1 MNIWISA
8 SPAMAFG
15 GLFIWG
21 ILSVI
26 FSPCHLA
33 SLPLI
38 IGFVGS
44 SMSESRETPFAFK
57 LSLTFCIGIFLTI
70 FSLGLI
76 TSSIGRIAGD
86 VGSLIPIIIGTILMI
101 LGIYLLDIL
110 PFNLP
115 TWNTN
120 LTSRKG
126 YIGALFFGLS
136 YGVVS
141 GPCTFAFVAPVL
153 ALITIQKE
161 ILYGLFLML
170 GFTLGHI
177 LPLLVAGTS
186 TGLVESWLNQK
197 HYMKAANA
205 FRKVSGVLIIIA
217 GIYFIYSNL
226 VK

>member
-1 MNIWISA
+1 
-8 SPAMAFG
+8 MAFG
-15 GLFIWG
+15 GLFVWG

-38 IGFVGS
+38 TGYVGS
-44 SMSESRETPFAFK
+44 SMSEGRKTSFAFK
-57 LSLTFCIGIFLTI
+57 LSLTFCIGLFLTI

-86 VGSLIPIIIGTILMI
+86 VGTIIPIIIGIILII

-115 TWNTN
+115 TWNSKF
-120 LTSRKG
+120 TSRKG
-126 YIGALFFGLS
+126 YIGALFFGLT
-136 YGVVS
+136 YGIVS

-153 ALITIQKE
+153 ALITLQKE

-177 LPLLVAGTS
+177 FPLLIAGTS
-186 TGLVESWLNQK
+186 VGLVESWLNHK
-197 HYMKAANA
+197 HYMKTANV
-205 FRKVSGVLIIIA
+205 FRKVSGILIIIV